1 MEFSKSH
8 KNDND
13 RKEDENNNKP
23 DMLAVKYENGIPIKL
38 VFVELKTDDSA
49 CVEREKKDSKKKDTS
64 VKKHLTCMINELK
77 NYEKNK
83 DVFFKARKNEAPK
96 IIAHYA
102 EIGLRGLKQKPN
114 LDGFS
119 NIDIEFLLI
128 FTDKAIKWAEENR
141 KNMEIWAG
149 DYLDKLV
156 ITKSDESGKI
166 LPLYKS

>member
-1 MEFSKSH
+1 
-8 KNDND
+8 
-13 RKEDENNNKP
+13 
-23 DMLAVKYENGIPIKL
+23 
-38 VFVELKTDDSA
+38 
-49 CVEREKKDSKKKDTS
+49 
-64 VKKHLTCMINELK
+64 MINELK

-83 DVFFKARKNEAPK
+83 DVFFKAIKNEAPK